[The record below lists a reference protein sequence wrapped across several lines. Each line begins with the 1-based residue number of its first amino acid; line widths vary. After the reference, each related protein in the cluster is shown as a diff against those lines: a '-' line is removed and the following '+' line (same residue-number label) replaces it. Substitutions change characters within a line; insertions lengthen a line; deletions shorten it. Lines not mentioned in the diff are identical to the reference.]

1 MNTVIIL
8 YTPLILLT
16 NYTQITKVEVDNFEK
31 GKMIP
36 CCQLLAECDE
46 AVMPTDLK
54 HSVQLKGAKDSY
66 NAFFICVPGK
76 TA

>member
-1 MNTVIIL
+1 M
-8 YTPLILLT
+8 
-16 NYTQITKVEVDNFEK
+16 EVYYFAA

-54 HSVQLKGAKDSY
+54 HSVQLKGAKDPY
-66 NAFFICVPGK
+66 NAFVICVHGK
-76 TA
+76 LGST